1 MMKAYIHT
9 NSRDSRDNG
18 VWNGSASTEGNVFS
32 TQLNCRS
39 ILSKFRSK
47 YTKVSLKGGF
57 FNLEINTSHTANLT
71 GIDAFG
77 LIGLNHDGAN
87 IVTTDTSTASRS
99 VMKLF
104 ADGNFAA
111 STGSGVYTH
120 NYVSLSV
127 GGNDESGVIFET
139 EFLRN
144 NMLGIVL
151 TFNMYAGSFT
161 VTGRIAEL
169 QFLLQLESV
178 EDES

>member
-1 MMKAYIHT
+1 MPKAYIHI
-9 NSRDSRDNG
+9 NSRDSRVNG
-18 VWNGSASTEGNVFS
+18 VWNGSTSVEGSLTSTHVA
-32 TQLNCRS
+32 CRS
-39 ILSKFRSK
+39 LLSKFRSK
-47 YTKVSLKGGF
+47 YTKVSLKSGF
-57 FNLEINTSHTANLT
+57 FNLEMNTTNASSIT
-71 GIDAFG
+71 GVDGFG
-77 LIGLNHDGAN
+77 LIGLNNDGDN
-87 IVTTDTSTASRS
+87 IVSTDTSTASRS

-111 STGSGVYTH
+111 STGGVYTH

-127 GGNDESGVIFET
+127 GGDDESGVIFET

-144 NMLGIVL
+144 NMLAVVA
-151 TFNMYAGSFT
+151 TFNMYAGGFT